1 MAVTRPC
8 TGCGGQKTVVRELT
22 RKFPEG
28 IRTYGKRSA
37 PCIGCGGIGEF
48 SAPDLAAILAVT
60 VENDG
65 TLRSN
70 RRSRPENP
78 RTYYVWNMARV
89 IRGAD
94 LVLLKKVLAGLGGD
108 PWVGELDQIAR
119 ALAPRVV
126 STSSWPRRGVSV
138 AK

>member
-1 MAVTRPC
+1 VTRPC

-22 RKFPEG
+22 RAFPEG
-28 IRTYGKRSA
+28 IRTYGKRAA

-48 SAPDLAAILAVT
+48 SAPDLAAILAAI

-70 RRSRPENP
+70 QRSRPENP
-78 RTYYVWNMARV
+78 RAYYVWNMARV

-94 LVLLKKVLAGLGGD
+94 LVLLKKVRARLGGD
-108 PWVGELDQIAR
+108 PWVEELDQIAW
-119 ALAPRVV
+119 ALAPQVV
-126 STSSWPRRGVSV
+126 TKNSWPRRAVSM